1 MAYDLLI
8 KNGRIVDGS
17 GMPAFQGDLGV
28 KDGKIVEIGKL
39 SGAGDQDHRCRR
51 PGRGARALSTITA
64 ITTRRSPGTRCARSR
79 ATMAH
84 HGRLWQL
91 LAGIGAGRQGTAK
104 RVAEFLS
111 YVEAI
116 PMEVLN
122 TVEVDW
128 ETIPQYMDRLDQN
141 LGVNVGNLIGHSTV
155 RYYVMGDEA
164 QGRAAS
170 DDEIKKM
177 QDVVRDGIKGGAL
190 GLSVSRN
197 KGHYDPQGVHIPAL
211 WADEKEIFA
220 LGDVLREMG
229 TGIIQSGGGRDAE
242 MNDGLMARLAEA
254 TGRTVIYN
262 NLGQTVREPD
272 AWRTPYGA
280 GQGDLEGRHPR
291 LSAVLAE
298 HGSPRPSHANM
309 PDLSRL
315 ADLAPDPLASDEEK
329 LKAYADPAVR
339 QKLHEEMVEWKSNV
353 PAAGYSR
360 EWYNYMWVETPVL
373 DKNQGLK
380 GKTIG
385 QIAKEQ
391 NKRVIDAFLDLV
403 VEENLDTGLMQSE
416 NNVDDEAMAKI
427 LTYPNAI
434 VGLSDG
440 GAHVQFHGGY
450 GYSTRLLSEWVREK
464 QVMTLEHAVRR
475 LTFDSASA
483 LGLYD
488 RGLLRPGMAAD
499 IVMFDPD
506 TVKPLPES
514 VVHDFPAGGWR
525 MKEPAQGIM
534 ATIVN
539 GQVLMKTASTPALC
553 PAGCCATPTTRR
565 TTPSS
570 AG

>member
-17 GMPAFQGDLGV
+17 GMPGFRGDVGV
-28 KDGKIVEIGKL
+28 KNGKIAEIGKL
-39 SGAGDQDHRCRR
+39 SGPATRTIDAQGLVVAPGFIDNHCHYDAQVTWDPLCSFSCDH
-51 PGRGARALSTITA
+51 GATSVIFGNCSLSLA
-64 ITTRRSPGTRCARSR
+64 PVKKGKEE
-79 ATMAH
+79 
-84 HGRLWQL
+84 RL
-91 LAGIGAGRQGTAK
+91 
-104 RVAEFLS
+104 AEFLS

-116 PMEVLN
+116 PMEVLK
-122 TVEVDW
+122 TIEFGW
-128 ETIPQYMDRLDQN
+128 ETVPQYLEQLDHH
-141 LGVNVGNLIGHSTV
+141 LGVNVGNLIGHTAV
-155 RYYVMGDEA
+155 RYYVMGDEC
-164 QGRAAS
+164 QKRTAS
-170 DDEIKKM
+170 DDEIKQM
-177 QDVVRDGIKGGAL
+177 QDLVRDGIKAGAL
-190 GLSVSRN
+190 GVSVSRN
-197 KGHYDPQGVHIPAL
+197 QGHYDPQGVHIPAL

-229 TGIIQSGGGRDAE
+229 TGIIQSGGGRAAE
-242 MNDGLMARLAEA
+242 LGSGLMARLSEA

-272 AWRTPYGA
+272 AWKKHMARVEETSKAGIRAYPLCSPNRTT
-280 GQGDLEGRHPR
+280 QSFTMRNCQVFR
-291 LSAVLAE
+291 
-298 HGSPRPSHANM
+298 GSPTWHPIL
-309 PDLSRL
+309 LS
-315 ADLAPDPLASDEEK
+315 SDDEK
-329 LKAYADPAVR
+329 LKAYADPAIR
-339 QKLHEEMVEWKSNV
+339 QKLHEEVVEQKVKV

-373 DKNQGLK
+373 EKNQGLK

-391 NKRVIDAFLDLV
+391 GKRVIDAFLDLV

-450 GYSTRLLSEWVREK
+450 GYSTRLLSEWVRDK
-464 QVMTLEHAVRR
+464 QIMTLEHAVRR

-499 IVMFDPD
+499 IVIFDPD
-506 TVKPLPES
+506 TVRPLPES
-514 VVHDFPAGGWR
+514 IVHDFPAGGWR
-525 MKEPAQGIM
+525 VKEPAQGIM

-539 GQVLMKTASTPALC
+539 GEVLIENGKHTGALPGRVLRNTYYHASNA
-553 PAGCCATPTTRR
+553 
-565 TTPSS
+565 
-570 AG
+570 